1 MRTKTISN
9 ITMAK
14 IDLSSRKSL
23 KGCSTVF
30 IKVAED
36 QAKDDGRDPSKDVA
50 TLPTKWAVD
59 VVQFKTDFHNNVAIT
74 FHSALDSR

>member
-14 IDLSSRKSL
+14 IDSLPESRK
-23 KGCSTVF
+23 GCATVF

-36 QAKDDGRDPSKDVA
+36 QAKYDGRDPSKDVA
-50 TLPTKWAVD
+50 TLPAKWAVD
-59 VVQFKTDFHNNVAIT
+59 VLQFKTDFHNNVAIT